1 MNRRKPPRLPNSEN
15 CRGRDRRA
23 KSSPHR
29 RDGRRK
35 LRLRSR
41 AANTRIWRNEGRG
54 FCVFFSNGTG
64 IKSRSVFLA
73 ATRCADE
80 YRIRNTDLKALLSS
94 LWQRRYTGRGVSQ
107 LISPGAVAFAG
118 PPGFHHYDV
127 PPDVAT
133 AGQAGGRERD
143 DSRVPPSCAPQ
154 PANPTVSSFFS
165 CSYGGVRSVT
175 VSRCDRA
182 RRRWPHFRILRHSM
196 TSIVTHRFFFF
207 ILWETRGNSTVRLI
221 VQAKDCA
228 FL

>member
-1 MNRRKPPRLPNSEN
+1 MKTVAGETVVRNPLLTGAMVGANSGFARAPPTPGFDETRDAVFAFFFPTGPGLSRGAFSE
-15 CRGRDRRA
+15 R
-23 KSSPHR
+23 
-29 RDGRRK
+29 
-35 LRLRSR
+35 
-41 AANTRIWRNEGRG
+41 
-54 FCVFFSNGTG
+54 
-64 IKSRSVFLA
+64 VFLA

-182 RRRWPHFRILRHSM
+182 RRR
-196 TSIVTHRFFFF
+196 
-207 ILWETRGNSTVRLI
+207 
-221 VQAKDCA
+221 
-228 FL
+228 